1 MRHHI
6 TPKNPVLH
14 PMFGA
19 SITKFWERINKK
31 PGLFGTRRKNQRF
44 RDIQRNFKNYNYY
57 FLITPWIWGLPFLH
71 FSRPGCGGRWCSA
84 GGGPR
89 QCAADAHQGRRL
101 NVGDGCAQFRQCWDG
116 GMVPSGSLVFCKD

>member
-1 MRHHI
+1 MRHHV

-44 RDIQRNFKNYNYY
+44 RDIQGKLQKLQLLFSDYS
-57 FLITPWIWGLPFLH
+57 LDLGVAISPGLAVEADGTLLVAD
-71 FSRPGCGGRWCSA
+71 RGNARLMRIREGG
-84 GGGPR
+84 
-89 QCAADAHQGRRL
+89 
-101 NVGDGCAQFRQCWDG
+101 
-116 GMVPSGSLVFCKD
+116 